1 MCSPGR
7 ASALTGLMPSGHGVQ
22 NWLDDRLATQWPANW
37 SAIDEFSNLPT
48 LLKEAGYTTG
58 LSGKYHLGHSDK
70 PKNGFD
76 FWVSLDRGHTANFYN
91 NTITDNG
98 ETKVVPE
105 HSVDYFAKRARD
117 FILDKQASDDPFFLF
132 VAPNGPYG
140 HWPAIKGPCGTRHQ
154 SRYEN
159 MEITSV
165 PREGLTQSTIDHYVL
180 IKSDTKK
187 GGPDRGSLLRLPNDV
202 NALRN
207 YFSQIS
213 VVDDLVG
220 TVIDATEAAGC
231 AENTLIVYTADH
243 GFSLG
248 HHGFWG
254 HAIETWPANA
264 HRCAYNVPLL
274 VKWPEKV
281 PAGFKSDHLV
291 GGADLYAS
299 LLEAAGIDPL
309 KEPVPISSR
318 SVIPLF
324 EYESASWD
332 DVIFIDQEETRAIR
346 TPYWLYVKRFA
357 TEEFPELTDELY
369 YLPDDPDERQN
380 LAASPD
386 HQETIVK
393 LSAQLEEFFAQAA
406 NREYDLWSGG
416 TVKSNTSRP
425 WLWPRVW
432 GNDWK
437 PACV

>member
-1 MCSPGR
+1 M
-7 ASALTGLMPSGHGVQ
+7 
-22 NWLDDRLATQWPANW
+22 
-37 SAIDEFSNLPT
+37 
-48 LLKEAGYTTG
+48 
-58 LSGKYHLGHSDK
+58 
-70 PKNGFD
+70 
-76 FWVSLDRGHTANFYN
+76 
-91 NTITDNG
+91 
-98 ETKVVPE
+98 
-105 HSVDYFAKRARD
+105 
-117 FILDKQASDDPFFLF
+117 
-132 VAPNGPYG
+132 
-140 HWPAIKGPCGTRHQ
+140 
-154 SRYEN
+154 
-159 MEITSV
+159 
-165 PREGLTQSTIDHYVL
+165 
-180 IKSDTKK
+180 
-187 GGPDRGSLLRLPNDV
+187 
-202 NALRN
+202 
-207 YFSQIS
+207 
-213 VVDDLVG
+213 
-220 TVIDATEAAGC
+220 
-231 AENTLIVYTADH
+231 
-243 GFSLG
+243 
-248 HHGFWG
+248 
-254 HAIETWPANA
+254 
-264 HRCAYNVPLL
+264 PLL